1 MPPTPP
7 LAQRRLRGA
16 QTSKAC
22 DSCKSRKIRCSGYP
36 PPCQSCELRGD
47 TCRFGTRK
55 IPFRKNVNKSLL
67 LTKST
72 PATVDEVKQ
81 PSIPS
86 EDLVRFSLKGIG
98 LLSGTY
104 SVTFF
109 SDSMLE
115 ILSAKLQNSKIHDL
129 LRRISTIINSKVKV
143 TSSTSTLRI
152 PERSLSPLDH
162 TLATKYILTYYEQVH
177 PLFPHLDRES
187 FHSTVSSGKLSEI
200 LISDTAF
207 SALYYSVLALGC
219 LFDGGGSFEPGK
231 GKAWDLFSVAL
242 ALLPGLRKSP
252 NSLVA
257 LQAMATAAVYALG
270 VPCLS
275 IEHKIMTETARM
287 VQDLAPILSKG
298 PSARIFCR
306 VFWVVYAIEKTS
318 SFHFGRA
325 SVIIDANIILPLPH
339 IPESS
344 FGTFSWTLTMARHCR
359 LLSRAMDTLFCPG
372 VCHKGS
378 QYFLVVIDQ
387 LQRDLEEWMMS
398 IPEDFRPEPSYQRHL
413 LRRPIRGAIGIWVNC
428 LYYSLKLILLRS
440 RLQINSHQDDDSAR
454 GVYRDQLVAVS
465 RSILEIVTY
474 VDVEPSTPLWILA
487 GIPLSALFVLFDQVI
502 SNPKSPDTRSNLAL
516 LDIAG
521 GHFARIE
528 FASGGSLPCS
538 LISEFT
544 YIAREYVNQLATRDA
559 LNGPQCSVQAT
570 DQNTTPPVITDALGM
585 PAFTG
590 QNLAQKTL
598 PTTPPNY
605 PATIPNTTSLVTP
618 LYAPIETL
626 WGNGNDPLFGID
638 VMDIFNSIM

>member
-1 MPPTPP
+1 MSAPSDF
-7 LAQRRLRGA
+7 LA
-16 QTSKAC
+16 
-22 DSCKSRKIRCSGYP
+22 
-36 PPCQSCELRGD
+36 
-47 TCRFGTRK
+47 
-55 IPFRKNVNKSLL
+55 VNKSLL

-86 EDLVRFSLKGIG
+86 EDLVGIG

-162 TLATKYILTYYEQVH
+162 TLATKYILN
-177 PLFPHLDRES
+177 RES